1 LGDPFPAA
9 LSNLPLMA
17 NPVKSEF
24 ELSCPSRLWNQEQ
37 APKIKPIEHLQD
49 TGVMR
54 ADPNECREH
63 AERCRQMA
71 RSATTAEARA
81 SYLETAHSWEQL
93 AAEIEGAQAFIRTMA
108 EIVGREPD
116 QPGQPARAEPEAA

>member
-1 LGDPFPAA
+1 
-9 LSNLPLMA
+9 
-17 NPVKSEF
+17 
-24 ELSCPSRLWNQEQ
+24 
-37 APKIKPIEHLQD
+37 
-49 TGVMR
+49 
-54 ADPNECREH
+54 
-63 AERCRQMA
+63 MA